1 MEGDVFGD
9 SGLFQ
14 QFFVQPSDTV
24 WPIELACYRGG
35 EHDGVG
41 GVLAVFLDQQV
52 DGLLRQENCPHR
64 VGGFGLGYLYIAVDP
79 ASRLVYCQ
87 GLGLQVKV
95 IPEEGHQLTP
105 ADARGQFQ
113 VEHGED
119 SVFLRCSEVG
129 ADLLRRK
136 GLHLLLLL
144 GRELA
149 SCGRVVRDKP
159 FLHRLIQA
167 LPEHGVEAADG
178 LVAEAQV
185 LHALVPL
192 DPAFGL
198 GLVVE
203 LLDVQ
208 GSKFV
213 QLDFADVGHDVLV
226 DIVLVVGGGGFT
238 DGGFGIVLE
247 PGFGPLA
254 YCELACFAGINL
266 PGLLQCR
273 CQLFLALFLGLGQ
286 HIFVDGF
293 VGFWVVA
300 CCVAALPA
308 AVAPFAEAA
317 LAVCPLLGHGV
328 SLLSQRQT
336 IPYLVGNSY
345 RKRRELSL

>member
-1 MEGDVFGD
+1 VEGNVFGD

-14 QFFVQPSDTV
+14 QVFVQPSDTV

-52 DGLLRQENCPHR
+52 DGFLRQVNRPHR
-64 VGGFGLGYLYIAVDP
+64 VGGFGLGYLYLAVD
-79 ASRLVYCQ
+79 ASCGFGDAQ
-87 GLGLQVKV
+87 GLSFQVKV

-185 LHALVPL
+185 FHALVTF
-192 DPAFGL
+192 DPALGL
-198 GLVVE
+198 GFVVE
-203 LLDVQ
+203 LLDIQ
-208 GSKFV
+208 CGELAEF
-213 QLDFADVGHDVLV
+213 DFADVGHDVLV
-226 DIVLVVGGGGFT
+226 DVVLVIGGGGLA
-238 DGGFGIVLE
+238 DRGLGIVFE

-254 YCELACFAGINL
+254 YRKLARFAGIDFSRQ
-266 PGLLQCR
+266 LQCR
-273 CQLFLALFLGLGQ
+273 RQFFFLKMLSRGNVRFFDFHEGRY
-286 HIFVDGF
+286 
-293 VGFWVVA
+293 FWTSVFRS
-300 CCVAALPA
+300 C
-308 AVAPFAEAA
+308 
-317 LAVCPLLGHGV
+317 
-328 SLLSQRQT
+328 
-336 IPYLVGNSY
+336 
-345 RKRRELSL
+345 

>member
-1 MEGDVFGD
+1 MTQAVEGYILGD
-9 SGLFQ
+9 SSLFQ
-14 QFFVQPSDTV
+14 KVFVQPTDAVRAVEIPS
-24 WPIELACYRGG
+24 YRGG
-35 EHDGVG
+35 EHDRVAGVFG
-41 GVLAVFLDQQV
+41 VFLDQQV
-52 DGLLRQENCPHR
+52 DGLLRQIDRPHR
-64 VGGFGLGYLYIAVDP
+64 VGGFGLGYLYLAVDSSCGFGD
-79 ASRLVYCQ
+79 AQ
-87 GLGLQVKV
+87 GFGRQVKV
-95 IPEEGHQLTP
+95 SPEEGHQFAP
-105 ADARGQFQ
+105 PDACGQLQ

-119 SVFLRCSEVG
+119 AVLISGSEVG
-129 ADLLRRK
+129 TDLVCWK

-149 SCGRVVRDKP
+149 SCGRVVRDEP

-226 DIVLVVGGGGFT
+226 DVVLVVGGGGFT
-238 DGGFGIVLE
+238 DGGLGVILE
-247 PGFGPLA
+247 PGFRPLA
-254 YCELACFAGINL
+254 YCVLTGFVCIHFS
-266 PGLLQCR
+266 GLLQGCR
-273 CQLFLALFLGLGQ
+273 QLFFALFLRFRQ
-286 HIFVDGF
+286 DIFVDGLSR
-293 VGFWVVA
+293 FWVVV

-308 AVAPFAEAA
+308 AVLALTNIA
-317 LAVCPLLGHGV
+317 LAVGTLFSHLDQLLCW
-328 SLLSQRQT
+328 
-336 IPYLVGNSY
+336 Y
-345 RKRRELSL
+345 

>member
-1 MEGDVFGD
+1 M
-9 SGLFQ
+9 
-14 QFFVQPSDTV
+14 QPTDAVRAVEIPS
-24 WPIELACYRGG
+24 YRGG
-35 EHDGVG
+35 EHDRVAGVFG
-41 GVLAVFLDQQV
+41 VFLDQQV
-52 DGLLRQENCPHR
+52 DGLLRQIDRPHR
-64 VGGFGLGYLYIAVDP
+64 VGGLGLGHLHLAVDSSCGFGD
-79 ASRLVYCQ
+79 AQ
-87 GLGLQVKV
+87 GLSFQVKV

-159 FLHRLIQA
+159 LLHRLIQA

-178 LVAEAQV
+178 FAAEAQV
-185 LHALVPL
+185 FHALVTFDSAL
-192 DPAFGL
+192 GL
-198 GLVVE
+198 GFVVE
-203 LLDVQ
+203 LLDIQ
-208 GSKFV
+208 CGELAEF
-213 QLDFADVGHDVLV
+213 DFADVGHDVLV
-226 DIVLVVGGGGFT
+226 DVVLVVGGGGLP
-238 DGGFGIVLE
+238 DGGLGVILE
-247 PGFGPLA
+247 PGFRPLA
-254 YCELACFAGINL
+254 YCVLTGFVCIHFF
-266 PGLLQCR
+266 GLLQGHR
-273 CQLFLALFLGLGQ
+273 QLFFAFLLGFCQ
-286 HIFVDGF
+286 DVFVDGLSR
-293 VGFWVVA
+293 FWVVA
-300 CCVAALPA
+300 CCVAALPVA
-308 AVAPFAEAA
+308 FAPFAEAA